1 MSTATARLVRRATA
15 ASQAVPLW
23 SCGWSSPI
31 WVTSERVAARLTAC
45 HSLGPQDRGMST
57 ETNEEVP
64 ALLRRLRDRAT
75 WSEEERASWLEDKNR
90 LVEHLNQG

>member
-1 MSTATARLVRRATA
+1 
-15 ASQAVPLW
+15 
-23 SCGWSSPI
+23 
-31 WVTSERVAARLTAC
+31 
-45 HSLGPQDRGMST
+45 MST